1 MPAPR
6 MPGAGL
12 VVSCALHRA
21 RSGCAPLC
29 PCAFGVSP
37 SGKSN
42 YRKDANENRPRA
54 HGYSASRRPVVL
66 QPRNRRPDPQ
76 SRCLCRAFLRVR
88 QPLDRLGSLHACPPR
103 HPHRS
108 LQLPRAPLGP
118 HRALRCDAAGLPA
131 RERQLLPHHHRPL
144 PLPTH
149 RWRGLPP
156 GVQHLGLLP
165 RPGGRPVGQPHR

>member
-1 MPAPR
+1 MPAPACR
-6 MPGAGL
+6 ARASLSHVLSIVRDRG
-12 VVSCALHRA
+12 ALHYA
-21 RSGCAPLC
+21 MC
-29 PCAFGVSP
+29 FGVSP

-108 LQLPRAPLGP
+108 LQLPRAPWG

-131 RERQLLPHHHRPL
+131 RERQLLHITTDTATTYAPVARA
-144 PLPTH
+144 TS
-149 RWRGLPP
+149 RSSTP
-156 GVQHLGLLP
+156 GITTAA
-165 RPGGRPVGQPHR
+165 RRRPVGQPHR